1 MKYIKNSVEQNRNS
15 IIFESHPQNAK
26 KELIKMFNPE
36 NEVYNPETKRYEL
49 IDVEL
54 PDDYFIKDENGEWVE
69 LKPLSF
75 EQKVE
80 MELKKPEIQQEIE
93 DAFPFT
99 MPTDED
105 LEKMAR
111 EFKFDE
117 STFENMIGMEY

>member
-1 MKYIKNSVEQNRNS
+1 
-15 IIFESHPQNAK
+15 
-26 KELIKMFNPE
+26 MFNPE
-36 NEVYNPETKRYEL
+36 NEIYNPETKRYEL
-49 IDVEL
+49 VNVEL
-54 PDDYFIKDENGEWVE
+54 PDDYFIKDIKDGQWVE

-80 MELKKPEIQQEIE
+80 MELQKPEIQQEIE

-105 LEKMAR
+105 LKQMELEQMAK
-111 EFKFDE
+111 EFRFDE

>member
-1 MKYIKNSVEQNRNS
+1 MKTNINMWKRSLKSKRP
-15 IIFESHPQNAK
+15 FPQNAK

-36 NEVYNPETKRYEL
+36 NEVYNPMTKRYEL
-49 IDVEL
+49 VNVEL
-54 PDDYFIKDENGEWVE
+54 PDDYFIQDENGEWVE

-80 MELKKPEIQQEIE
+80 MELQKPEIQKEIE

-99 MPTDED
+99 MPTDEE
-105 LEKMAR
+105 LEQMAR
-111 EFKFDE
+111 EFKFDD

>member
-1 MKYIKNSVEQNRNS
+1 
-15 IIFESHPQNAK
+15 
-26 KELIKMFNPE
+26 MFDHE
-36 NEVYNPETKRYEL
+36 NEIWNPQTKRYEL

-54 PDDYFIKDENGEWVE
+54 PDDYFIKDIKDGQWVE

-80 MELKKPEIQQEIE
+80 MELKKPEIQQEIA
-93 DAFPFT
+93 DAFPFE

-105 LEKMAR
+105 LEKMAMG
-111 EFKFDE
+111 FKFDE

>member
-1 MKYIKNSVEQNRNS
+1 
-15 IIFESHPQNAK
+15 
-26 KELIKMFNPE
+26 MFNPE
-36 NEVYNPETKRYEL
+36 NEIYNPQTKRYEL

-54 PDDYFIKDENGEWVE
+54 PDDYFIQDENGEWVE

-80 MELKKPEIQQEIE
+80 MELKKPEIQQEIA
-93 DAFPFT
+93 DAFPFE

-105 LEKMAR
+105 LKQMELEQMAK
-111 EFKFDE
+111 EFRFDE

>member
-1 MKYIKNSVEQNRNS
+1 
-15 IIFESHPQNAK
+15 
-26 KELIKMFNPE
+26 MFNPE
-36 NEVYNPETKRYEL
+36 NEIYNPQTKRYEL

-54 PDDYFIKDENGEWVE
+54 PDDYFIQDENGEWVE

-80 MELKKPEIQQEIE
+80 MELQKPEIQQEIA
-93 DAFPFT
+93 DAFPLE

-111 EFKFDE
+111 EFRFDD

>member
-1 MKYIKNSVEQNRNS
+1 MWNKKNS
-15 IIFESHPQNAK
+15 IISEFIHKMPKRNVT
-26 KELIKMFNPE
+26 KMFDPE
-36 NEVYNPETKRYEL
+36 NVVYNTETKRYE
-49 IDVEL
+49 IVDVEL

-80 MELKKPEIQQEIE
+80 MELKKPEIQQEIA
-93 DAFPFT
+93 DAFPFV

-105 LEKMAR
+105 LKQMELEQLAK
-111 EFKFDE
+111 EFRFDE

>member
-1 MKYIKNSVEQNRNS
+1 MKTNINMWKRSLKSKRH
-15 IIFESHPQNAK
+15 FPQNAK

-36 NEVYNPETKRYEL
+36 NEVYNPMTKRYEL
-49 IDVEL
+49 VNVEL
-54 PDDYFIKDENGEWVE
+54 PDDYFIQDENGEWVE

-80 MELKKPEIQQEIE
+80 MELQKPEIQQEIA
-93 DAFPFT
+93 DAFPLE

-111 EFKFDE
+111 EFKFDD